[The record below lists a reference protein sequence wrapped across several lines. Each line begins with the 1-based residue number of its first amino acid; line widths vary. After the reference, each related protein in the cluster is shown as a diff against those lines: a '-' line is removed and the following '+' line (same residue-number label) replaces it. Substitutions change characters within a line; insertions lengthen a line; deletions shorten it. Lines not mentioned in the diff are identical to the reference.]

1 MTTTSQPIAAPPHA
15 GVSPRQLKVL
25 FGGVLLGVSL
35 SALDGTIVNTALSTI
50 VGDLGGLNHYTWVGT
65 AYLLTSTAATPLF
78 GKLSDLYGRRLLF
91 EISIISFVVASA
103 LCGAARSMP
112 QLIIARGLQGIGGGG
127 LLALTFAIIGDAVP
141 PRERGRYVGLLTG
154 VFTAASVVGPLLG
167 GFFVDHLHWRWIFYV
182 NVPLGIVALLV
193 CHRALDLPFARR
205 DAKVDYIGSFTLVGA
220 ITALLLLVSWIGE
233 SYGWISAESA
243 LCALVTIAFTVTFL
257 WWEERAPEPIVP
269 LRLFRIDVVYIA
281 IPMAVLVSVVIYGCN
296 VFLPLFL
303 QGVTGVS
310 PTNSGLLLVPM
321 AVGVSFSATYSGRHI
336 ARTGRYKIWPILGS
350 IGLTV
355 STAMF
360 VPLQGSTA
368 WLGLAL
374 PAMLLFG
381 MSVGCAT
388 PPLTL
393 AVQNAVEHRDMGV
406 ASSLIMFM
414 RTLGG
419 AVGLAVFGAVFTN
432 QLDDRVPAEL
442 VQAPRAIHDLPPA
455 QRDAA
460 LDGLTHAITTVF
472 AWGVPVVA
480 AGTLLAFLLPE
491 RPLRTDSAMGPDTA
505 AAH

>member
-1 MTTTSQPIAAPPHA
+1 MTTTSEPITPPHA
-15 GVSPRQLKVL
+15 GVTPRQLKVL

-50 VGDLGGLNHYTWVGT
+50 VGDLGGLQHYTWVGT

-91 EISIISFVVASA
+91 EIAIVSFVVASA
-103 LCGAARSMP
+103 LCGAAQTMP

-141 PRERGRYVGLLTG
+141 PHERGRYVGLLTG
-154 VFTAASVVGPLLG
+154 VFTAASVIGPLLG
-167 GFFVDHLHWRWIFYV
+167 GFFVDNLSWRWIFYV

-193 CHRALDLPFARR
+193 CHKALDLPFARR
-205 DAKVDYIGSFTLVGA
+205 QAKVDYFGAFTLVGS
-220 ITALLLLVSWIGE
+220 ITALLLLVSWIVE
-233 SYGWISAESA
+233 SYGWVSTEAA
-243 LCALVTIAFTVTFL
+243 LCGLITVIFTVTFL
-257 WWEERAPEPIVP
+257 WWESRAPEPIVP

-281 IPMAVLVSVVIYGCN
+281 VPMAVLASAVMYGCN

-321 AVGVSFSATYSGRHI
+321 AVGVSGAATYSGRQI
-336 ARTGRYKIWPILGS
+336 AKTGRYKIWPIIGS
-350 IGLTV
+350 IGLTI

-368 WLGLAL
+368 WLVLAL

-381 MSVGCAT
+381 MSVGLTT

-393 AVQNAVEHRDMGV
+393 AVQNTVEHRDMGV

-419 AVGLAVFGAVFTN
+419 AIGLAVFGAVFTN
-432 QLDDRVPAEL
+432 QLDESVPSAL
-442 VQAPRAIHDLPPA
+442 VQRPRAIHDLPPA

-460 LDGLTHAITTVF
+460 LAGLTHAITTVF

-480 AGTLLAFLLPE
+480 AATVLAFLLPE
-491 RPLRTDSAMGPDTA
+491 RPLRTDSAMGPNTSA

>member
-1 MTTTSQPIAAPPHA
+1 MTTTSESIATPPYA

-91 EISIISFVVASA
+91 EIAIVSFVVASA

-154 VFTAASVVGPLLG
+154 VFTAASVIGPLLG
-167 GFFVDHLHWRWIFYV
+167 GFFVDHLSWRWIFYV
-182 NVPLGIVALLV
+182 NVPLGVAALLV
-193 CHRALDLPFARR
+193 CHKALDLPFARR
-205 DAKVDYIGSFTLVGA
+205 NAKVDYLGSFTLVGA

-233 SYGWISAESA
+233 SYGWLSAEAA
-243 LCALVTIAFTVTFL
+243 LCALITILFTGVFL
-257 WWEERAPEPIVP
+257 WWEARAPEPIVP
-269 LRLFRIDVVYIA
+269 LHLFSIDVVYIA
-281 IPMAVLVSVVIYGCN
+281 VPMAVLASAVMYGCN

-321 AVGVSFSATYSGRHI
+321 AIGVSFAATYSGRQI
-336 ARTGRYKIWPILGS
+336 AKTGRYKIWPIVGS
-350 IGLTV
+350 IGLTI

-360 VPLQGSTA
+360 VPLQGSTK
-368 WLGLAL
+368 WLALAL

-381 MSVGCAT
+381 MSIGTTT

-419 AVGLAVFGAVFTN
+419 AVGLAVFGALFTN
-432 QLDDRVPAEL
+432 ELDENVPREL
-442 VQAPRAIHDLPPA
+442 VQAPREIHNLPPEQQA
-455 QRDAA
+455 EA

-472 AWGVPVVA
+472 MWGVPVVA
-480 AGTLLAFLLPE
+480 AAAVLAFLLPE
-491 RPLRTDSAMGPDTA
+491 RPLRTDSAMGPTDAST
-505 AAH
+505 H